1 MKLKIP
7 NLFGKSSFRTGL
19 FAIQS
24 FFMLSCFQASAE
36 TVEKLLAGYL
46 ENDLQLKKYSV
57 TAESKALD
65 LKSAEIN
72 NGISVSLSTGE
83 MKITTSKDKTRIT
96 VSPSVSASVPQANAL
111 SVSAEFPLT
120 VEDGEK
126 SVSNG
131 KISATV
137 GIISGDKKKRQVE
150 LLTAERELL
159 EAKRNVQERAY
170 SAEKEFYT
178 NLKNLYNDAI
188 AVLTAK
194 ASLYDDTTDLKVL
207 IAQGYSKTSASY
219 RQKNLEVQSDRRNVL
234 EKQRIFERET
244 SVFAKKCGLEL
255 QRIPDADLKTLE
267 GWIKAGENAYASAIS
282 FLPSEIPVPK
292 SENVFKYKKELYTE
306 TEQAVWNKYIGELK
320 RDADYEMSLK
330 LTGEYVFN
338 DSFYSDTGLDS
349 DGNLVDYGSD
359 SVGGK
364 LSLSW
369 RGITA
374 SAGAYFPVGKTLIG
388 DKSNDSTFNPYFALS
403 LAIVPNE
410 WRLAKISRQQD
421 ELDAK
426 LEQIAID
433 SAAEN
438 YDTDLLDKVST
449 FHDLKWT
456 QLSNKEEY
464 ETYNQLESDMAKWL
478 KQGVVTENDYLD
490 AENEKEKAR
499 INILINIVELT
510 IFNDDVKLMFREDA
524 KTEAKTESKSE
535 LKTEPNV
542 EPAESP
548 AIEWGEL

>member
-1 MKLKIP
+1 M
-7 NLFGKSSFRTGL
+7 
-19 FAIQS
+19 
-24 FFMLSCFQASAE
+24 
-36 TVEKLLAGYL
+36 
-46 ENDLQLKKYSV
+46 
-57 TAESKALD
+57 
-65 LKSAEIN
+65 
-72 NGISVSLSTGE
+72 
-83 MKITTSKDKTRIT
+83 
-96 VSPSVSASVPQANAL
+96 
-111 SVSAEFPLT
+111 
-120 VEDGEK
+120 
-126 SVSNG
+126 
-131 KISATV
+131 
-137 GIISGDKKKRQVE
+137 
-150 LLTAERELL
+150 
-159 EAKRNVQERAY
+159 
-170 SAEKEFYT
+170 
-178 NLKNLYNDAI
+178 
-188 AVLTAK
+188 
-194 ASLYDDTTDLKVL
+194 
-207 IAQGYSKTSASY
+207 
-219 RQKNLEVQSDRRNVL
+219 
-234 EKQRIFERET
+234 
-244 SVFAKKCGLEL
+244 
-255 QRIPDADLKTLE
+255 
-267 GWIKAGENAYASAIS
+267 
-282 FLPSEIPVPK
+282 
-292 SENVFKYKKELYTE
+292 
-306 TEQAVWNKYIGELK
+306 
-320 RDADYEMSLK
+320 
-330 LTGEYVFN
+330 
-338 DSFYSDTGLDS
+338 
-349 DGNLVDYGSD
+349 DYGSD

-510 IFNDDVKLMFREDA
+510 IFNDDVKLMFRENA